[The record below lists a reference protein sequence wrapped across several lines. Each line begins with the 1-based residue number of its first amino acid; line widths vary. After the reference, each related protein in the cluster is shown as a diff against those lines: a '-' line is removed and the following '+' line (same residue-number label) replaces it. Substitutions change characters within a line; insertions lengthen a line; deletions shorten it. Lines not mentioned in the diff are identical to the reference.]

1 MKYFWIPAAIL
12 SLLLGL
18 SLLIAASVNAAVEP
32 WRAALEEAAGAAG
45 EDWERAERIVGTA
58 RGEWEARHAQLHVV
72 TTHDALDTADAL
84 FAAAES
90 AAAVR
95 DESAFRA
102 ALAQLD
108 AQLRVVA
115 ERQQPTL
122 RNIL

>member
-1 MKYFWIPAAIL
+1 MKYCWIPAAIL
-12 SLLLGL
+12 TLLLGL
-18 SLLIAASVNAAVEP
+18 SLWNAAAVGAAVEP
-32 WRAALEEAAGAAG
+32 WRAALKEAAEVAG
-45 EDWERAERIVGTA
+45 EDWPRAERVASGTRA
-58 RGEWEARHAQLHVV
+58 AWEARHAYFHVV
-72 TTHDALDTADAL
+72 ARHDELDAADAL

-102 ALAQLD
+102 AIAQLD

-122 RNIL
+122 QNIL

>member
-1 MKYFWIPAAIL
+1 MKFFWIPAAIL
-12 SLLLGL
+12 TLLLGL
-18 SLLIAASVNAAVEP
+18 SLWSAAAVSAAVEP
-32 WRAALEEAAGAAG
+32 WRAALEEAAEAAG
-45 EDWERAERIVGTA
+45 EDWARAERIVSET
-58 RGEWEARHAQLHVV
+58 RTDWEARHGRLHVI
-72 TTHDALDTADAL
+72 TAHDALDAADAL

-95 DESAFRA
+95 DESAFRT

-122 RNIL
+122 RNVL